1 MTGPRA
7 RRARAIIGFSVGIAL
22 LAAAVWAVA
31 GQGDALRHAAAAA
44 RNAAPWMVALALALP
59 VVNVLLMAAVFQAL
73 MKPHGRVA
81 PAEMTAL
88 IGASWL
94 LNFLP
99 LRPGLLG
106 RVAYHKAVNNIPV
119 SGSLRAVVANIG
131 ASVLSLTLAAGIV
144 YDASHA
150 DPSQVQARFFG
161 VSIVAPALLA
171 GLSFTLRFVR
181 SRLAP
186 FVLASTI
193 RFTDLL
199 VWALRYWLIFRIVGS
214 PIDPPAALAVAVVSQ
229 AASLVPL
236 VGNGL
241 GLREWAVGLT
251 VASLPRV
258 FASGTATGVGLTAD
272 LVNRAAEVLTA
283 IPVGLLSIAY
293 LHRLSRRP
301 SSPAQAGEVA

>member
-1 MTGPRA
+1 MSEAGTAP
-7 RRARAIIGFSVGIAL
+7 RRARAIAGFIVGLAL
-22 LAAAVWAVA
+22 LAAAIWVVA
-31 GQGDALRHAAAAA
+31 GQGDALRRAAAAA
-44 RNAAPWMVALALALP
+44 RTAPVWMIVPALLLP
-59 VVNVLLMAAVFQAL
+59 IVNVLLMAAVFQEL
-73 MKPHGRVA
+73 MRSHGRVA

-106 RVAYHKAVNNIPV
+106 RVAYHKAVNHIPV
-119 SGSLRAVVANIG
+119 SGSVRAVVGNIAAGFVALVFG
-131 ASVLSLTLAAGIV
+131 ALLVLAGRTQDGEGFGETAYYACIALIVMPVLAARAV
-144 YDASHA
+144 
-150 DPSQVQARFFG
+150 PKRRPLL
-161 VSIVAPALLA
+161 VAVA
-171 GLSFTLRFVR
+171 LRFV
-181 SRLAP
+181 
-186 FVLASTI
+186 
-193 RFTDLL
+193 DLL

-214 PIDPPAALAVAVVSQ
+214 PIDAPAALAVAVVSQ

-258 FASGTATGVGLTAD
+258 FASGTATGIGLTAD

-283 IPVGLLSIAY
+283 VPVGLVSIAY
-293 LHRLSRRP
+293 LHRLSR
-301 SSPAQAGEVA
+301 SSPARAGEVA

>member
-1 MTGPRA
+1 VTQPRA
-7 RRARAIIGFSVGIAL
+7 RRARAVIGFVVGVAL

-31 GQGDALRHAAAAA
+31 TQGDALSHAAAAA
-44 RNAAPWMVALALALP
+44 RSAPLWMVALALLLP
-59 VVNVLLMAAVFQAL
+59 VVNVLLMAGVFQEL
-73 MKPHGRVA
+73 MRPHGRVA
-81 PAEMTAL
+81 PAEMAAL

-119 SGSLRAVVANIG
+119 SGSVRAVVANIG
-131 ASVLSLTLAAGIV
+131 AGFISLV
-144 YDASHA
+144 M
-150 DPSQVQARFFG
+150 
-161 VSIVAPALLA
+161 A
-171 GLSFTLRFVR
+171 GLIAVGGSGTGTGEFVSGVTVTATLILIIATVVAGKRP
-181 SRLAP
+181 RLRPVA
-186 FVLASTI
+186 LAVAI
-193 RFTDLL
+193 RFIDLL
-199 VWALRYWLIFRIVGS
+199 VWSLRYWLIFHIVGS
-214 PIDPPAALAVAVVSQ
+214 PIDVPASLAVAVVSQ

-251 VASLPRV
+251 VASLPQV
-258 FASGTATGVGLTAD
+258 FASGAATGVGLTAD

-293 LHRLSRRP
+293 LHRLRATDRGFARS
-301 SSPAQAGEVA
+301 V